1 MAAPTAVADS
11 APSAWERL
19 GRPMLAEF
27 LGTAILLIAVVGS
40 GIMAA
45 QLSPSNTGVA
55 LLANAIAT
63 ACTLYVLI
71 SVFGPRSGAH
81 FNPVVTSVFWLK
93 RDISG
98 SLALGY
104 ILAQLLGAVAGVW
117 LANAMFDLPVLQ
129 VSTHLR
135 GGSGQWLGEVI
146 ATFGLILT
154 ILGGKRQIPGQVPV
168 LVAAWIAGAY
178 WFTSSTSFANP
189 AVTLARTLTDTFAG
203 IAPASAPGFIAA
215 QIVDA
220 LLALLILPRLFYGTW
235 LGLDKPP
242 REP

>member
-1 MAAPTAVADS
+1 MSPQAAVDS

-27 LGTAILLIAVVGS
+27 LGTAVLLIAVVGS

-45 QLSPSNTGVA
+45 QLSPTNTGVA

-63 ACTLYVLI
+63 ASALYVLI
-71 SVFGPRSGAH
+71 TVFGPRSGAH
-81 FNPVVTSVFWLK
+81 FNPVVTGVFWLK
-93 RDISG
+93 REISG

-104 ILAQLLGAVAGVW
+104 ILAQLLGAVVGVC

-135 GGSGQWLGEVI
+135 GGSGQWLGEGI

-154 ILGGKRQIPGQVPV
+154 ILGGKRQTPGQVPV

-203 IAPASAPGFIAA
+203 IAPASAPGFIVA
-215 QIVDA
+215 QIIGA

-235 LGLDKPP
+235 LGMDKPP

>member
-1 MAAPTAVADS
+1 MATPTAVADS

-135 GGSGQWLGEVI
+135 GGSGQW
-146 ATFGLILT
+146 
-154 ILGGKRQIPGQVPV
+154 
-168 LVAAWIAGAY
+168 
-178 WFTSSTSFANP
+178 
-189 AVTLARTLTDTFAG
+189 
-203 IAPASAPGFIAA
+203 
-215 QIVDA
+215 
-220 LLALLILPRLFYGTW
+220 
-235 LGLDKPP
+235 
-242 REP
+242 

>member
-1 MAAPTAVADS
+1 MSPQAAVDS

-27 LGTAILLIAVVGS
+27 LGTSVLLIAVVGS

-45 QLSPSNTGVA
+45 QLSPTNTGVA

-63 ACTLYVLI
+63 ASALYVLI
-71 SVFGPRSGAH
+71 TVFGPRSGAH
-81 FNPVVTSVFWLK
+81 FNPVVTGVFWLK
-93 RDISG
+93 REISG

-104 ILAQLLGAVAGVW
+104 ILAQLLGAVVGVW

-135 GGSGQWLGEVI
+135 GGGGQWLGEVI

-154 ILGGKRQIPGQVPV
+154 ILGGKRQTPGQVPV

-203 IAPASAPGFIAA
+203 IAPASAPGFIVA
-215 QIVDA
+215 QIIGA

-235 LGLDKPP
+235 LGMDKPP

>member
-63 ACTLYVLI
+63 ASVLYVLI
-71 SVFGPRSGAH
+71 TVFGPRSGAH
-81 FNPVVTSVFWLK
+81 FNPVVTGVFWLK
-93 RDISG
+93 REISG

-117 LANAMFDLPVLQ
+117 LANAMFDLPVL
-129 VSTHLR
+129 
-135 GGSGQWLGEVI
+135 
-146 ATFGLILT
+146 
-154 ILGGKRQIPGQVPV
+154 
-168 LVAAWIAGAY
+168 
-178 WFTSSTSFANP
+178 
-189 AVTLARTLTDTFAG
+189 
-203 IAPASAPGFIAA
+203 
-215 QIVDA
+215 
-220 LLALLILPRLFYGTW
+220 
-235 LGLDKPP
+235 
-242 REP
+242 